1 MPSLYLKLIDR
12 AAERARSK
20 RAKWIATIWRKH
32 GKNLTKT
39 AQEVGLSRQRVTK
52 ILETE
57 GLK

>member
-1 MPSLYLKLIDR
+1 MANNLQMIDA
-12 AAERARSK
+12 AAEKARAK
-20 RAKWIATIWRKH
+20 RAKWIATIWRKN